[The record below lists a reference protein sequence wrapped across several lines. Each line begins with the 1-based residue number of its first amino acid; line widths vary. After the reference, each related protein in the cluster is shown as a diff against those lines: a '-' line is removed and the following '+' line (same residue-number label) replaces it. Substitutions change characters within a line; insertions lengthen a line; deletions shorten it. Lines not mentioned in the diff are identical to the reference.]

1 VIDLGVPSVAELH
14 KRRSEKWALF
24 DDDVLSA
31 TIAEP
36 GDVVAFA
43 TPAYPPFFREL
54 SAAGMRLAFVGLTAD
69 GAIDLDELDEVLAR
83 GVRVLVLANPHN
95 PTGRVLSRVELEATA
110 ERCASTGTWV
120 LADEIHAPLVLP
132 GGGSTTA
139 SPAPVAC
146 A

>member
-69 GAIDLDELDEVLAR
+69 GAIDLDELDEALAR

-95 PTGRVLSRVELEATA
+95 PTRVELEATA